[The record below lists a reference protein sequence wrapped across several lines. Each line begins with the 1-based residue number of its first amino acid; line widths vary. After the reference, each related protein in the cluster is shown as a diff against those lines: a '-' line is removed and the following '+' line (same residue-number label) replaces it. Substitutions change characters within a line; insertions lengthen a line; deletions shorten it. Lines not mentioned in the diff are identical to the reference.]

1 MSLEPE
7 SSDGADGPAGGL
19 GVREQVRAARSLE
32 RTTAPP
38 DPLSHGAS
46 QRTAD
51 TRLRLQA
58 DPGLPEG

>member
-1 MSLEPE
+1 MVRTVRPVGLECG
-7 SSDGADGPAGGL
+7 SRCVLL
-19 GVREQVRAARSLE
+19 GLE

>member
-7 SSDGADGPAGGL
+7 SVDGADGPAGGL
-19 GVREQVRAARSLE
+19 GVREQVRAEE
-32 RTTAPP
+32 RTPPP

>member
-7 SSDGADGPAGGL
+7 SVDGADGPAGGL
-19 GVREQVRAARSLE
+19 GVREQVRAEE
-32 RTTAPP
+32 RTAPP

>member
-19 GVREQVRAARSLE
+19 GVREQVRAEE

>member
-19 GVREQVRAARSLE
+19 GVREQVRAARSEE
-32 RTTAPP
+32 RTAPP